1 MNRIEHSA
9 ISLLAFLDRV
19 YGRKQFSVGVNNLT
33 QELFIFRCDDSLC
46 WKRCLPQTW
55 DGFHVV
61 EKHEYRDIETIN

>member
-33 QELFIFRCDDSLC
+33 QELFIFRCDDSL
-46 WKRCLPQTW
+46 
-55 DGFHVV
+55 
-61 EKHEYRDIETIN
+61 